1 MNITPLDTSPDALF
15 TVTGAVGADDVP
27 ALRRALVA
35 AVERMPSPVVVDGRG
50 VTAFPDSAT
59 EAFVVARSRA
69 KFLRKV
75 LVVVDGGAGGAGG
88 AGGVVH
94 AALVRTG
101 VLFRIPVF
109 ADEQTA
115 RTVLAAELSRREHLS
130 LAAPRAET
138 DGHHGSAEL
147 NLANPH
153 RRVVA

>member
-15 TVTGAVGADDVP
+15 TVTGGIGADDVP

-35 AVERMPSPVVVDGRG
+35 AVERMPSPVIVDARG
-50 VTAFPDSAT
+50 VTAFPDVAM
-59 EAFVVARSRA
+59 EAFVAGRSRA

-75 LVVVDGGAGGAGG
+75 LVVVDAEAGG

-115 RTVLAAELSRREHLS
+115 RAVLAAEVSRREHLS
-130 LAAPRAET
+130 LAAPRAEA
-138 DGHHGSAEL
+138 DGHHESAEL